1 MTTKI
6 NTLFAAIVIAG
17 MSVNANAQSNEYYN
31 TRHEFGIAVGTGAT
45 SEIVSGIAD
54 FTSIGLEAAISTVIT
69 GGLGTAYYTYGDESY
84 TAYYTY
90 GDESY
95 IPTISAE
102 YFYHVNKYVGLGGF
116 VAFNGVSRDM
126 YFTWKDNVN
135 NSTHKELSGKA
146 KRQNVSI
153 IPAAKFD
160 WLRMKYF
167 GLYSKVGVG
176 ITIMHETQK
185 DDKSGGTD
193 YSDTTVIPN
202 IQASLLGVEGGSE
215 TFRCFVEG
223 GFGEQGILS
232 ASAGL
237 RYKF

>member
-1 MTTKI
+1 
-6 NTLFAAIVIAG
+6 
-17 MSVNANAQSNEYYN
+17 
-31 TRHEFGIAVGTGAT
+31 
-45 SEIVSGIAD
+45 
-54 FTSIGLEAAISTVIT
+54 
-69 GGLGTAYYTYGDESY
+69 
-84 TAYYTY
+84 
-90 GDESY
+90 
-95 IPTISAE
+95 
-102 YFYHVNKYVGLGGF
+102 
-116 VAFNGVSRDM
+116 
-126 YFTWKDNVN
+126 
-135 NSTHKELSGKA
+135 
-146 KRQNVSI
+146 
-153 IPAAKFD
+153 
-160 WLRMKYF
+160 MKYF

-232 ASAGL
+232 AGL

>member
-6 NTLFAAIVIAG
+6 NTLFAAIVLAG

-31 TRHEFGIAVGTGAT
+31 TRHELGIAVGTGAM

-54 FTSIGLEAAISTVIT
+54 FTSIGISAAISTAIT
-69 GGLGTAYYTYGDESY
+69 GGTA

-102 YFYHVNKYVGLGGF
+102 YYYHINKVVGLGGF
-116 VAFNGVSRDM
+116 VAFNGMSRDM
-126 YFTWKDNVN
+126 YFTWKDNAN
-135 NSTHKELSGKA
+135 NTEHKELSGKA
-146 KRQNVSI
+146 KRHNFSI
-153 IPAAKFD
+153 IPTAKFD
-160 WLRMKYF
+160 WLRKEHF
-167 GLYSKVGVG
+167 GLYSKAGVG
-176 ITIMHETQK
+176 ISIMHETQK
-185 DDKSGGTD
+185 DDKTGDTD
-193 YSDTTVIPN
+193 YNDTTVIPN
-202 IQASLLGVEGGSE
+202 IQLTLIGLEAGSQTWRGFME
-215 TFRCFVEG
+215 Y

-232 ASAGL
+232 AGL

>member
-1 MTTKI
+1 MSSKI

-31 TRHEFGIAVGTGAT
+31 TRHEFGIAVGSGAT

-54 FTSIGLEAAISTVIT
+54 FTTIGLEAAISTAIT
-69 GGLGTAYYTYGDESY
+69 GGLG

-135 NSTHKELSGKA
+135 NSTHKELSGSTLML
-146 KRQNVSI
+146 VSYAT
-153 IPAAKFD
+153 PVAELD
-160 WLRMKYF
+160 LSTGWLHIN
-167 GLYSKVGVG
+167 GLYS
-176 ITIMHETQK
+176 M
-185 DDKSGGTD
+185 
-193 YSDTTVIPN
+193 TTRRHIGWFMRELGNFTYQLAKQLYEDNKEFN
-202 IQASLLGVEGGSE
+202 IR
-215 TFRCFVEG
+215 T
-223 GFGEQGILS
+223 GEVRDL
-232 ASAGL
+232 
-237 RYKF
+237 

>member
-31 TRHEFGIAVGTGAT
+31 TRHEFGISVGAGAT

-54 FTSIGLEAAISTVIT
+54 FATIGIEAAISTVIT
-69 GGLGTAYYTYGDESY
+69 GGTG

-102 YFYHVNKYVGLGGF
+102 YFYHVNKIVGLGGF
-116 VAFNGVSRDM
+116 VAFNGLSRDM
-126 YFTWKDNVN
+126 YYTWKDNVN
-135 NSTHKELSGKA
+135 NRTVKEVSGKA
-146 KRQNVSI
+146 KRENLSI

-185 DDKSGGTD
+185 DDKSGGVD
-193 YSDTTVIPN
+193 YSDTSVIPN
-202 IQASLLGVEGGSE
+202 FQASLLGVEGGSQ
-215 TFRCFVEG
+215 TFRAFIEG

-232 ASAGL
+232 AGL

>member
-31 TRHEFGIAVGTGAT
+31 TRHEFGIAVGAGAT

-54 FTSIGLEAAISTVIT
+54 FATIGLEAAISTVIT
-69 GGLGTAYYTYGDESY
+69 GGLG

-116 VAFNGVSRDM
+116 VAFNGLSRDM
-126 YFTWKDNVN
+126 YYTWKDNVN

-223 GFGEQGILS
+223 GFGEQGTLG
-232 ASAGL
+232 AGL

>member
-1 MTTKI
+1 MSSKI

-31 TRHEFGIAVGTGAT
+31 TRHEFGIAVGSGAT
-45 SEIVSGIAD
+45 SEIISGIAD
-54 FTSIGLEAAISTVIT
+54 FATIGLEAAISTAIT
-69 GGLGTAYYTYGDESY
+69 GGLG

-102 YFYHVNKYVGLGGF
+102 YFYHVNQYVGLGGF

-126 YFTWKDNVN
+126 YYTWKDNTN
-135 NSTHKELSGKA
+135 NSTHTELSGKA

-167 GLYSKVGVG
+167 GLYSKVAVGATYMSSKVTENGVDENNSKVYFMCQVSG
-176 ITIMHETQK
+176 I
-185 DDKSGGTD
+185 
-193 YSDTTVIPN
+193 
-202 IQASLLGVEGGSE
+202 GVEFGGKL
-215 TFRCFVEG
+215 RGFVEAG
-223 GFGEQGILS
+223 VGEQGIVL
-232 ASAGL
+232 AGL
-237 RYKF
+237 KYKF